1 VKQICTH
8 LYIGKKEKLNCTKM
22 PICFVLFQEICLVS
36 MIRYER
42 IYKLTSKGR
51 QLSLISKNS
60 KKMILGKWKKV
71 IYSTA

>member
-1 VKQICTH
+1 M
-8 LYIGKKEKLNCTKM
+8 YIGKKEKLNCTKI

-42 IYKLTSKGR
+42 IYKLTSKGLR
-51 QLSLISKNS
+51 ELSLISKNS
-60 KKMILGKWKKV
+60 KKMILRKWKKV